1 MSRPI
6 PWKYLLKVQLP
17 ILLAVMIAIGL
28 FGKQKLSSV
37 AFTALTSTAM
47 FFGVMLVLVKF
58 GYDPS
63 KQKERQQAMAA
74 ERRRIANEK
83 RAEKEAT
90 SGKPGKGGKGGKGG
104 ATSSKP
110 KVAPTSRTNAGNKRP
125 GK

>member
-17 ILLAVMIAIGL
+17 ILLAVMVAIGL

-47 FFGVMLVLVKF
+47 FFAVMLVLVKF

-63 KQKERQQAMAA
+63 KQKERQRAMAA
-74 ERRRIANEK
+74 ERRRIADEK
-83 RAEKEAT
+83 RAEKAAT
-90 SGKPGKGGKGGKGG
+90 SGKPGKGGKAG
-104 ATSSKP
+104 AAGSKP

-125 GK
+125 GR

>member
-17 ILLAVMIAIGL
+17 ILLAVMVAIGL

-37 AFTALTSTAM
+37 AFTALTSTVM
-47 FFGVMLVLVKF
+47 FFAVMLVLVKF

-63 KQKERQQAMAA
+63 KQKERQRAMAA
-74 ERRRIANEK
+74 ERRRIADEK
-83 RAEKEAT
+83 RAEKAAT
-90 SGKPGKGGKGGKGG
+90 SGKPGKNGKGGG
-104 ATSSKP
+104 SNKP

-125 GK
+125 GR